1 MIKRLLI
8 VLVLLALVFGGIF
21 GWKYYTMK
29 QMAAQAS
36 QPQPPATVASATVK
50 QEQWQPTLYAIGNL
64 TAIQGVDVANEV
76 AGVVESVNFESGESV
91 KKGDVLVKLDDR
103 MDQAELQGLV
113 AQRRLAEVQF
123 ERFKKLLAQK
133 STSKSQYDEAQ
144 AKLESARAQVDAKRA
159 YIDKKA
165 IKAPFSGRVGIRQ
178 VDVGQYLASGTS
190 VVTLQ
195 ALDRLYVDF
204 TLPERDIAKVEP
216 GQKVEVNLQA
226 YGDRRFEG
234 KISAISPKVE
244 SGTRSLQLRAV
255 IPNQDHLLR
264 PGMFANV
271 HVQLPTRNKVLTV
284 PRTAITYNPYGD
296 SVFVIME
303 KNGNKVVQR
312 RQVEIGDSQEGQVEV
327 TKGLEAGDQVVRAG
341 QVKLRNGQSVTI
353 DNSVKLSP
361 DASGGEG
368 QG

>member
-21 GWKYYTMK
+21 GWKYYSMQ

-36 QPQPPATVASATVK
+36 HGQPAATVASATVR
-50 QEQWQPTLYAIGNL
+50 QEQWEPTLYAIGNL

-76 AGVVESVNFESGESV
+76 AGIVDSVNFESGQQV

-103 MDQAELQGLV
+103 TDRAELQGLV

-123 ERFKKLLAQK
+123 DRLKKLLAQK

-144 AKLESARAQVDAKRA
+144 AQLQSAQAQVDAKRTV
-159 YIDKKA
+159 IDKKSLS
-165 IKAPFSGRVGIRQ
+165 APFSGQVGIRK
-178 VDVGQYLASGTS
+178 VDVGQYLPPGTA

-195 ALDRLYVDF
+195 ALDSLYVDF
-204 TLPERDIAKVEP
+204 SLPERDIAQVSP
-216 GQKVEVNLQA
+216 GQAVKVTVQA
-226 YGDRRFEG
+226 YPNREFTG

-244 SGTRSLQLRAV
+244 SGTRSLQLRATV
-255 IPNQDHLLR
+255 PNSDKLLR

-271 HVQLPTRNKVLTV
+271 HVQLPTRNSVLTV

-296 SVFVIME
+296 SVFLIVE
-303 KNGNKVVQR
+303 QDGKKVVQR
-312 RQVEIGDSQEGQVEV
+312 RQVETGEVREGQVEIS
-327 TKGLEAGDQVVRAG
+327 KGLKAGDVVVRAG
-341 QVKLRNGQSVTI
+341 QVKLRNGQPVTI
-353 DNSVKLSP
+353 DNSVELKP
-361 DASGGEG
+361 KQGDEG
-368 QG
+368 